1 MPDAIV
7 REMPMLYQ
15 GLTGTEAQVRLK
27 EFGYNTLPEKKS
39 FSLWLRLAR
48 QFQSSL
54 IYILLFA
61 LVVDIV
67 IWVVEGARGVPVE
80 SIAIGLILLINAGLG
95 IYQEGKAEA
104 ALAR

>member
-1 MPDAIV
+1 M
-7 REMPMLYQ
+7 REIQMLHQ
-15 GLTGTEAQVRLK
+15 GLTGTEAQARLK

-39 FSLWLRLAR
+39 VSLRLRLAR
-48 QFQSSL
+48 QFQSPL

-61 LVVDIV
+61 LAVDLV

-80 SIAIGLILLINAGLG
+80 SIAISLILLVNAGLG
-95 IYQEGKAEA
+95 VYQESKAEA